1 MKHIQVRSIE
11 NPPAQPN
18 GAPNS
23 LHKAAAWGLQ
33 GLTSLRPKIIFS
45 IIVLSLVVF
54 SALTADWI
62 SPFDPIEV
70 KVSFRLQ
77 PPMWEDPLGRIHL
90 LGTDPLG
97 RDIASRLI
105 YGTRISLI
113 VGLASV
119 LIGGILGLILGV
131 VSGFY
136 GGVIDDIIMR
146 LGDIQLAFPNILLFV
161 AILAVMGSGVLNIVL
176 ILGFTG
182 WIQYAR
188 ITRGQVLALR
198 ESEFVTAAKALGCH
212 NMRIIIRNIIPHTL
226 SPLIVIASFAVAN
239 NIIIESSLSFLG
251 LGVPPA
257 IPSWGTMLADGRQYI
272 RQAWWPVTFPGLA
285 IMITILS
292 INLLGDALRDYLD
305 PRLGRSES
313 TL

>member
-1 MKHIQVRSIE
+1 MPVTLIE
-11 NPPAQPN
+11 KNKTPN
-18 GAPNS
+18 VLA
-23 LHKAAAWGLQ
+23 LIFQ
-33 GLTSLRPKIIFS
+33 GLFRFRPKILFS
-45 IIVLSLVVF
+45 TVVLFLIVF
-54 SALTADWI
+54 SALTANWI
-62 SPFDPIEV
+62 SPFDPI
-70 KVSFRLQ
+70 KVHVSYRLQ
-77 PPMWEDPLGRIHL
+77 PPLWVDPLGHTHL

-105 YGTRISLI
+105 HGTRISLT

-119 LIGGILGLILGV
+119 LIGGSLGLILGV
-131 VSGFY
+131 ISGYY
-136 GGVIDDIIMR
+136 GGLPDDIIMR
-146 LGDIQLAFPNILLFV
+146 FGDIQLAFPNILLYV

-176 ILGFTG
+176 VLGFTG

-198 ESEFVTAAKALGCH
+198 ETEFVLAAKAIGCH
-212 NMRIIIRNIIPHTL
+212 NFRIIIRNIIPHTF

-305 PRLGRSES
+305 PRLGRVQNN
-313 TL
+313 L